1 MPCEKTQIVCKKCI
15 TITNSNSKND
25 VEDNELKV
33 GFTGKNTY
41 RTYMY
46 FNINDISE
54 NIVVDSAELEIY
66 LNKINIPHS
75 KTNFYVHPL
84 KEDFDLNT
92 SFENQPEYYEKQVK
106 FELNKNS
113 HEIIHVD
120 ITHMFDGWHDNSI
133 KNNGLVLKSGE
144 KHRALANFS
153 SNSNPN
159 YEGAPKLVIC
169 SSKINHD
176 QKIVDVVEKHWE
188 LKIFNTARS
197 PIVNVE
203 RIINGTFF
211 IENTSG
217 VEIKAVVEVSV
228 DSKHWIEDTGVVVG
242 ANKSQVLIAKYYGK
256 YYRVKFNCSG
266 FASAKLNFICQVY
279 Q

>member
-75 KTNFYVHPL
+75 KTNFYVYPL
-84 KEDFDLNT
+84 KEDFDLDT

-113 HEIIHVD
+113 HGIIHVD
-120 ITHMFDGWHDNSI
+120 ITHIFDQWHDNSI
-133 KNNGLVLKSGE
+133 KNKGLVLKSRE
-144 KHRALANFS
+144 KHRTLASFS
-153 SNSNPN
+153 SNLSPN
-159 YEGAPKLVIC
+159 YEGAPKLVVC
-169 SSKINHD
+169 YSKINHD

-188 LKIFNTARS
+188 LKIFNTALS
-197 PIVNVE
+197 PTVNVE

-211 IENTSG
+211 IENNSD

-228 DSKHWIEDTGVVVG
+228 DSKHWIEDTEVVVG